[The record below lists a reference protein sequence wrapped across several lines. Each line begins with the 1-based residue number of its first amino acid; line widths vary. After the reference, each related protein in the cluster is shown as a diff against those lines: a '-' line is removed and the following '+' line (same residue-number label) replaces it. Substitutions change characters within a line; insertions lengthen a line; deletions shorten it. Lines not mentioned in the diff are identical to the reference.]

1 MSDSLVSIR
10 QRGNATQAIV
20 TCSNSPLKPNM
31 RWFVS
36 RPPSDSQTEVAVK
49 VMVHVK
55 QVQPDIARSKH
66 EEHSHEKYA
75 KKGFFGYREKKINIP
90 HT

>member
-1 MSDSLVSIR
+1 M
-10 QRGNATQAIV
+10 
-20 TCSNSPLKPNM
+20 
-31 RWFVS
+31 
-36 RPPSDSQTEVAVK
+36 K

-66 EEHSHEKYA
+66 EEHSHGKYA

-90 HT
+90 HTSWTWMRYDHKALIFSPIRKDNRAFPISTAADEDFLMKA